1 MYNWIDRDLYIPCG
15 LKIYYIML
23 LGESGAG
30 KTEASKYI
38 MRYISAVTNVKG
50 QREVERSVDAI
61 NLLPSSSIYFLGT
74 QARLNAHLS

>member
-1 MYNWIDRDLYIPCG
+1 MWPVLYLLVKC
-15 LKIYYIML
+15 LNN

-50 QREVERSVDAI
+50 QREVERYVMNSDF
-61 NLLPSSSIYFLGT
+61 P
-74 QARLNAHLS
+74 

>member
-1 MYNWIDRDLYIPCG
+1 MTIVLLVGPEYNWSDCLLVY
-15 LKIYYIML
+15 L

-50 QREVERSVDAI
+50 QREVERYAI
-61 NLLPSSSIYFLGT
+61 AQQFRY
-74 QARLNAHLS
+74 